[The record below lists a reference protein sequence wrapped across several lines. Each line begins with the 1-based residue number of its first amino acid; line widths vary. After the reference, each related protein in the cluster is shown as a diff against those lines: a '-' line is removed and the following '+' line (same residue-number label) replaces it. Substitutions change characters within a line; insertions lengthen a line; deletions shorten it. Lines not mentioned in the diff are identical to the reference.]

1 MNDLEPAIGT
11 RIPAAALIRLAR
23 PAQWSKSA
31 FCLLGPF
38 YGLRD
43 LLRTGGDAMAIAQAA
58 IVTAVAFALASSAC
72 YVINDIVDREADR
85 LHPRK
90 RTRPIASGQVPVKIA
105 MVYAAA
111 LTAGGLA
118 SLVLLPEPM
127 RWWTA
132 LALIAHVANVLLYS
146 AWLKHVAIA
155 DVMSLALGFV
165 LRMMGGCAAI
175 GIEPTVWLL
184 NVTFFLSMFL
194 AFGKRL
200 GERRVLLAAQVG
212 KPLAG
217 GEGLAVAHRKV
228 QKAYSDAFLQMAV
241 VVTGVMTLGTYA
253 LYVQSRPEAPVL
265 GFNLLWLT
273 ILPATFGLFR
283 AITALDSGLFDDP
296 TELAWKDRAFQLAGA
311 LFVALTLGVAI
322 VEDKLPGRH
331 TDPSP
336 NGVAAIATPEQIL
349 SARPEPTD
357 RSSI

>member
-1 MNDLEPAIGT
+1 MIDMPSGT
-11 RIPAAALIRLAR
+11 RIPAVAILRLAR

-43 LLRTGGDAMAIAQAA
+43 LLQSGGSAASIVQAA
-58 IVTAVAFALASSAC
+58 VVTAVAFALASSAC
-72 YVINDIVDREADR
+72 YVINDVVDREADR

-90 RTRPIASGQVPVKIA
+90 RTRPIASGQVPVK
-105 MVYAAA
+105 VA
-111 LTAGGLA
+111 LACAVVLLVAGVGA
-118 SLVLLPEPM
+118 LVLLPDPM
-127 RWWTA
+127 RLWTGVA
-132 LALIAHVANVLLYS
+132 LAVHVGNVLLYS

-200 GERRVLLAAQVG
+200 GERRVLASANEGRGKVGDGLAA
-212 KPLAG
+212 
-217 GEGLAVAHRKV
+217 AHRKV
-228 QKAYSDAFLQMAV
+228 QKSYSDAFLQMAV

-311 LFVALTLGVAI
+311 VFVALTLGVAI
-322 VEDKLPGRH
+322 VEDKLPGVRQA
-331 TDPSP
+331 
-336 NGVAAIATPEQIL
+336 GEAISWCPLDRNMAPDG
-349 SARPEPTD
+349 EPHP
-357 RSSI
+357 RLGI